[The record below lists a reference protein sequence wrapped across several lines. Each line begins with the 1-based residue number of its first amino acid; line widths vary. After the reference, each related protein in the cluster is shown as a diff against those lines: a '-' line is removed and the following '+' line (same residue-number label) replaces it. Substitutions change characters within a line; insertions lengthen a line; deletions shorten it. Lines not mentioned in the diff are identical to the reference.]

1 VSEVFVGV
9 DVRQAQL
16 DVSLRPA
23 GTLLSYPNTVT
34 GIEQLIQA
42 LGPLCPTL
50 IVMEATGGLERD
62 LIAQLHAQSL
72 PGVVV
77 NPRQVRDFAR
87 SVGRLAKT
95 DQVDAAILSRYAEAI
110 RPPVR
115 QLTDDLQQQLRA
127 WVERRRTVSDM
138 LVAEQHRLQ
147 RTRDVDVRS
156 DIEVHI
162 ESLKGRRTFQDTQL
176 ETLLAQPAFAAVATQ
191 LQDIPGVGRILTATL
206 LAHLPEL
213 GKVNRKE
220 IAALVGVAPYNRD
233 SGKMRGVRRIWGGRP
248 EIRPVLYMATVASL
262 RVNPTIRAKYDRLV
276 AEGKPKKVVLTA
288 CMRSLLVMI
297 NAMCRTH
304 APWCPPALAA

>member
-9 DVRQAQL
+9 DVSQAQL
-16 DVSLRPA
+16 DVSLRPT
-23 GTLLSYPNTVT
+23 GTLWSYPNTCA
-34 GIEQLIQA
+34 GIEQFIQA
-42 LGPLCPTL
+42 IGPLCPRL

-62 LIAQLHAQSL
+62 LIAQLRAHGL

-95 DQVDAAILSRYAEAI
+95 DQLDAAILSHYAEAV

-115 QLTDDLQQQLRA
+115 ELRDEVQQQLRA
-127 WVERRRTVSDM
+127 WVERRRVVCDM

-147 RTRDVDVRS
+147 RTREVDIQA
-156 DIEVHI
+156 DIAAHVEY
-162 ESLKGRRTFQDTQL
+162 LKGRRTAQDAQL
-176 ETLLAQPAFAAVATQ
+176 DTLLTQPAFEAVATQ
-191 LQDIPGVGRILTATL
+191 LQEIPGVGRILTATL

-233 SGKMRGVRRIWGGRP
+233 SGKMRGARRIWGGRS

-276 AEGKPKKVVLTA
+276 AQGKPKKVVLTA

>member
-1 VSEVFVGV
+1 MRKRCGHPSESCADEV
-9 DVRQAQL
+9 
-16 DVSLRPA
+16 
-23 GTLLSYPNTVT
+23 
-34 GIEQLIQA
+34 
-42 LGPLCPTL
+42 
-50 IVMEATGGLERD
+50 
-62 LIAQLHAQSL
+62 
-72 PGVVV
+72 
-77 NPRQVRDFAR
+77 
-87 SVGRLAKT
+87 
-95 DQVDAAILSRYAEAI
+95 
-110 RPPVR
+110 
-115 QLTDDLQQQLRA
+115 QQQLRA

-147 RTRDVDVRS
+147 RTRDVDVQA
-156 DIEVHI
+156 DIEAHV
-162 ESLKGRRTFQDTQL
+162 EYLKGRRTAPGRQL
-176 ETLLAQPAFAAVATQ
+176 DTLLAQPAFEAVATQ
-191 LQDIPGVGRILTATL
+191 LQEIPGVGRILTATL

-233 SGKMRGVRRIWGGRP
+233 SGKMRGARRIWGGRS

-276 AEGKPKKVVLTA
+276 AQGKPKKVVLTA